1 MNTQLRNIKNHLYK
15 TYKTLAK
22 SFFPYGLMKVLGPEH
37 EFSIVN
43 DELKPLPIVD
53 RVIKDFSGNTVD
65 FVHTRRFI
73 FGKENSLQT
82 LEIKA
87 RKPFKTPERFEET
100 MQFAVSTLLKFLNR
114 KYGAH
119 LLGTGMHPLLKP
131 ENTGI
136 WPHSNQD
143 IIEEYR
149 RIFNLKSQSW
159 LNIQSFQLNLPYSNE
174 KNAINLYNTLAYLC
188 TYLPAISA
196 SSPICE
202 GQLGPNIDNRLYYY
216 KMMMQEIPSIAG
228 DVVPEF
234 ISSFR
239 QFQTEVVNKYSQDLT
254 NAGAGKEIL
263 YKEWTNLRNVIFR
276 FNREAIEIKIMDEQ
290 ECIKSDVALS
300 CFIRATIRG
309 LLAEKNELPSHH
321 LLVSD
326 YNSIVKNGLSAKVL
340 HPHGET
346 ARQVCQHF
354 LGLASKYANENEK
367 KYLWIVKKRIEEGN
381 LSELIRNRVATKA
394 QKTTFREAVL
404 NVYLKLVE
412 CLSRNEPY
420 F

>member
-1 MNTQLRNIKNHLYK
+1 MKTQPRNIQSQLYR
-15 TYKTLAK
+15 TYKLLAK
-22 SFFPYGLMKVLGPEH
+22 RFFPYGLMKVLGPEH

-43 DELKPLPIVD
+43 EELKPLPIVD
-53 RVIKDFSGNTVD
+53 KVIKDFSGNTVD
-65 FVHTRRFI
+65 FVHTPRFI

-87 RKPFKTPERFEET
+87 RKPFKTPELFEET
-100 MQFAVSTLLKFLNR
+100 MQFAVSTLLEFLNR

-131 ENTGI
+131 EDTGI

-143 IIEEYR
+143 IIEEYK
-149 RIFNLKSQSW
+149 RIFNLKSLSW
-159 LNIQSFQLNLPYSNE
+159 LNIQSFQLNLPYFNE

-188 TYLPAISA
+188 AYLPAISA

-216 KMMMQEIPSIAG
+216 KMMMQEIPSVAG
-228 DVVPEF
+228 DVVPEH
-234 ISSFR
+234 ISSIR
-239 QFQTEVVNKYSQDLT
+239 QLQTEVVKKYSQDLA

-263 YKEWTNLRNVIFR
+263 YKEWTNLRSTIFR

-300 CFIRATIRG
+300 CFIRATVRG
-309 LLAEKNELPSHH
+309 LLAEENELPPHH
-321 LLVSD
+321 LLVND
-326 YNSIVKNGLSAKVL
+326 YNSIVKNGLSAKVF
-340 HPHGET
+340 HPNGET

-354 LGLASKYANENEK
+354 LGLASKYANQNEK
-367 KYLWIVKKRIEEGN
+367 KYLWIVKKRIEQGN

-394 QKTTFREAVL
+394 QKTTFKEAVL